1 MPIVEL
7 TTNVKVADPKA
18 FSLGLNKA
26 AAAALG
32 MDGYVTV
39 SYNYN
44 ETVTF
49 AGTHDPAFLL
59 RVTTLGNGTEKNEV
73 FSKTL
78 FEYLEQALGAPSNRG
93 YIIFND
99 PGHINLGHKGTT
111 FATIFK

>member
-7 TTNVKVADPKA
+7 TTNVQVADPKA
-18 FSLGLNKA
+18 FSLDLNKA

-44 ETVTF
+44 ETLTF
-49 AGTHDPAFLL
+49 AGTHDPAFIL
-59 RVTTLGNGTEKNEV
+59 RVTTLGNGTDKNDL
-73 FSKTL
+73 FSKAL
-78 FEYLEQALGAPSNRG
+78 SGFLEESLKAPSDRG

-111 FATIFK
+111 FATLFK

>member
-1 MPIVEL
+1 MPILEL

-18 FSLGLNKA
+18 FSLALNKVT
-26 AAAALG
+26 AAALG

-59 RVTTLGNGTEKNEV
+59 RVTTLGNGTEKNEL

-78 FEYLEQALGAPSNRG
+78 FAHLEEALGAPLDRG
-93 YIIFND
+93 YIVFND
-99 PGHINLGHKGTT
+99 PGHIDLGYKGTT

>member
-1 MPIVEL
+1 MPILEL

-18 FSLGLNKA
+18 FSLALNKA

-32 MDGYVTV
+32 KDGYVTV
-39 SYNYN
+39 SYTYN

-49 AGTHDPAFLL
+49 AGTHEPAFLL
-59 RVTTLGNGTEKNEV
+59 RVTTLDNGTEKNEV

-78 FEYLEQALGAPSNRG
+78 FAHLEEALGAPADRG

-99 PGHINLGHKGTT
+99 PGRINLGYKGTT
-111 FATIFK
+111 FATLFK